1 MVAGNEITVFPVCCH
16 IARSQEEMRI
26 GLAAYNLHRYGRGQS
41 YLPWSRDK
49 HFVGILRRVV
59 ARGIARHGELVA
71 TVGKVESVGID
82 GVGSCNRPCRL
93 YENSV
98 GMLAIYN
105 GADGERLCRLHLKID
120 ILISTYYERTLR

>member
-1 MVAGNEITVFPVCCH
+1 
-16 IARSQEEMRI
+16 MRI

-82 GVGSCNRPCRL
+82 GVGSGNRPCRL
-93 YENSV
+93 YSLYTTV
-98 GMLAIYN
+98 RMVKGS
-105 GADGERLCRLHLKID
+105 ADFI
-120 ILISTYYERTLR
+120 